1 MEFLLATQ
9 EFEIRGHPYEGFPIL
24 LKANHDVFV
33 EGMEFLVHHCL
44 KRGSVQSR
52 RSWETFGRD
61 LCDYFEFIE
70 ANGFDWRELDHR
82 NHETLLALYRDV
94 SFDRFNLSA
103 STVNRRLHLVIKFYQ
118 FALKQGWVNTLPYDL
133 ETVRVRQTKGLLA
146 HTDTSGGYAVKP
158 DVLLKTRPTKIKVL
172 NKEQVD
178 ELLKTTRNKTLRL
191 IVRLALLTGLRKE
204 ELLTIPVHYISAPQ
218 SISARSHVVVEL
230 DPQEMSTKGDTP
242 RTIHL
247 PISLMADLW
256 DYVIHE
262 RHETIRKHGT
272 DPKALFVTAKGNPW
286 SIRTSLNN
294 SLNRLALPFSCY
306 PHILRHTYATHT
318 LKSLLDR
325 EGLSFDS
332 HLSKLIKEKNPE
344 VFSYLEQLLEKKGLA
359 FNPLIYVRDRL
370 GHSSITTTEKYLHF
384 LDDIEDDLRT
394 SYQEEIEEMAKEAAC
409 A

>member
-1 MEFLLATQ
+1 MEFLLATP
-9 EFEIRGHPYEGFPIL
+9 EFEIRDQAYEGFPIL

-70 ANGFDWRELDHR
+70 ANRFDWRELDHR

-118 FALKQGWVNTLPYDL
+118 FALKQGWVSTLPYDL
-133 ETVRVRQTKGLLA
+133 ETVRVRQPKGFLA

-158 DVLLKTRPTKIKVL
+158 DVLLKTSPTKIKVL

-178 ELLKTTRNKTLRL
+178 ELLKTIKNKTLRL

-204 ELLTIPVHYISAPQ
+204 ELLTFPVTCVSAPQ

-230 DPQEMSTKGDTP
+230 DPQQMSTKGGKP
-242 RTIHL
+242 RTIHV

-262 RHETIRKHGT
+262 RHETIRQHGT
-272 DPKALFVTAKGNPW
+272 DPKTLFVTAKGNPW
-286 SIRTSLNN
+286 SIRTSFNN
-294 SLNRLALPFSCY
+294 SLNRLDLSFACH

-318 LKSLLDR
+318 LKSLLSR
-325 EGLSFDS
+325 KSTT
-332 HLSKLIKEKNPE
+332 
-344 VFSYLEQLLEKKGLA
+344 

-394 SYQEEIEEMAKEAAC
+394 SYQEEIEETARKAAC

>member
-1 MEFLLATQ
+1 M
-9 EFEIRGHPYEGFPIL
+9 
-24 LKANHDVFV
+24 
-33 EGMEFLVHHCL
+33 
-44 KRGSVQSR
+44 
-52 RSWETFGRD
+52 
-61 LCDYFEFIE
+61 
-70 ANGFDWRELDHR
+70 
-82 NHETLLALYRDV
+82 
-94 SFDRFNLSA
+94 
-103 STVNRRLHLVIKFYQ
+103 
-118 FALKQGWVNTLPYDL
+118 
-133 ETVRVRQTKGLLA
+133 
-146 HTDTSGGYAVKP
+146 
-158 DVLLKTRPTKIKVL
+158 
-172 NKEQVD
+172 
-178 ELLKTTRNKTLRL
+178 
-191 IVRLALLTGLRKE
+191 
-204 ELLTIPVHYISAPQ
+204 
-218 SISARSHVVVEL
+218 VEL

>member
-1 MEFLLATQ
+1 MEFLLATP
-9 EFEIRGHPYEGFPIL
+9 EFEIRGHSYEGFPIL
-24 LKANHDVFV
+24 LKSNHDVFV

-118 FALKQGWVNTLPYDL
+118 FALKQGWVRTLPYDL
-133 ETVRVRQTKGLLA
+133 ETVRVRQTKGFLA

-158 DVLLKTRPTKIKVL
+158 DVLLKTTPTKIKVL

-178 ELLKTTRNKTLRL
+178 ELLKRINNKTLRL

-204 ELLTIPVHYISAPQ
+204 ELLTIPVHCISAPQ

-230 DPQEMSTKGDTP
+230 DPQEMSTKGDKP
-242 RTIHL
+242 RTIHV
-247 PISLMADLW
+247 PISLLADLW

-262 RHETIRKHGT
+262 RHEAIRQHGT
-272 DPKALFVTAKGNPW
+272 DPKTLFVTAKGKSW

-294 SLNRLALPFSCY
+294 SLNRLALSFACH

-318 LKSLLDR
+318 LKSLMSR
-325 EGLSFDS
+325 KSTT
-332 HLSKLIKEKNPE
+332 
-344 VFSYLEQLLEKKGLA
+344 

-394 SYQEEIEEMAKEAAC
+394 SYQEEIEETAKEAAW

>member
-1 MEFLLATQ
+1 MEFILSTS
-9 EFEIRGHPYEGFPIL
+9 EFGVRGHPYQGFPIL
-24 LKANHDVFV
+24 LKGNHDVFV
-33 EGMEFLVHHCL
+33 EGMEFLVYHCL
-44 KRGSVQSR
+44 MRGSVQSR

-118 FALKQGWVNTLPYDL
+118 FALKQGWVSTLPYDL
-133 ETVRVRQTKGLLA
+133 ETVRVRQSKGFLA

-158 DVLLKTRPTKIKVL
+158 NVLLKTSPTKIKVL

-178 ELLKTTRNKTLRL
+178 ELLKTIKNKTLRL

-204 ELLTIPVHYISAPQ
+204 ELLTFPVNYVLAPQ

-230 DPQEMSTKGDTP
+230 DPQQMSTKGDKP
-242 RTIHL
+242 RTIHV

-262 RHETIRKHGT
+262 RHETIRKYGT
-272 DPKALFVTAKGNPW
+272 EPKTLFVTAKGKPW
-286 SIRTSLNN
+286 SIRTSFNN
-294 SLNRLALPFSCY
+294 SLNRLDLSFACY

-318 LKSLLDR
+318 LKDLMNKGDLLKDADLR
-325 EGLSFDS
+325 
-332 HLSKLIKEKNPE
+332 KLIKDRSPDIYD
-344 VFSYLEQLLEKKGLA
+344 VLDRLVEKKGLA
-359 FNPLIYVRDRL
+359 FNPLLYVRERL

-394 SYQEEIEEMAKEAAC
+394 SYQEEIEAAAKEAAC

>member
-1 MEFLLATQ
+1 MEFFLATP
-9 EFEIRGHPYEGFPIL
+9 EFEIRGHSYEGFPIL

-33 EGMEFLVHHCL
+33 EGMEFLIYYCL

-118 FALKQGWVNTLPYDL
+118 FALKQGWVRTLPYDL
-133 ETVRVRQTKGLLA
+133 ETVRVRQPKGFLA
-146 HTDTSGGYAVKP
+146 HTDTSGGYAAKP
-158 DVLLKTRPTKIKVL
+158 DVLLKTTPTKVKVL
-172 NKEQVD
+172 NKKQVD
-178 ELLKTTRNKTLRL
+178 ELLKSIKNKTLRL

-204 ELLTIPVHYISAPQ
+204 ELLRLPVSSVSSPQ
-218 SISARSHVVVEL
+218 SISARSHVVVDL
-230 DPQEMSTKGDTP
+230 DPQQMSIKGNKP
-242 RTIHL
+242 RTIHV
-247 PISLMADLW
+247 PVSLMADLW

-262 RHETIRKHGT
+262 RHARIRKHGT
-272 DPKALFVTAKGNPW
+272 DPKTLFVTDKGKPW
-286 SIRTSLNN
+286 SIQTSLNN
-294 SLNRLALPFSCY
+294 QLKRLSLSFPCH
-306 PHILRHTYATHT
+306 PHMLRHTFATHT
-318 LKSLLDR
+318 LRDLMNKSDLLKDVDLRAAIKDR
-325 EGLSFDS
+325 SSD
-332 HLSKLIKEKNPE
+332 IYD
-344 VFSYLEQLLEKKGLA
+344 VLERLVEKKGLLI
-359 FNPLIYVRDRL
+359 NPLLYVRDRL

-394 SYQEEIEEMAKEAAC
+394 DYQEEIEEMARETVC
-409 A
+409 S

>member
-1 MEFLLATQ
+1 MEFLLATS
-9 EFEIRGHPYEGFPIL
+9 EFEIRGHCYEGFPIL

-118 FALKQGWVNTLPYDL
+118 FALKQGWVSTLPYDL
-133 ETVRVRQTKGLLA
+133 ETVRVRQTKGFLA

-158 DVLLKTRPTKIKVL
+158 DVLLKTIK
-172 NKEQVD
+172 
-178 ELLKTTRNKTLRL
+178 NKTLRL

-204 ELLTIPVHYISAPQ
+204 ELLTIPVHYISAPR

-230 DPQEMSTKGDTP
+230 DPQEMSTKGDKP
-242 RTIHL
+242 RTIHV
-247 PISLMADLW
+247 PISLMTDLW

-294 SLNRLALPFSCY
+294 QLNRLKLSFACH

-318 LKSLLDR
+318 LKSLMSR
-325 EGLSFDS
+325 KSTT
-332 HLSKLIKEKNPE
+332 
-344 VFSYLEQLLEKKGLA
+344 

-394 SYQEEIEEMAKEAAC
+394 SYQREIEETAKEAAC

>member
-1 MEFLLATQ
+1 MEFILATP
-9 EFEIRGHPYEGFPIL
+9 EFEIRGHSYEGFPIL
-24 LKANHDVFV
+24 LKSNHDVFV

-94 SFDRFNLSA
+94 SFDRFNLNA

-118 FALKQGWVNTLPYDL
+118 FALKQGWVSTLPYDL
-133 ETVRVRQTKGLLA
+133 ETVRVKQTKGFLA

-158 DVLLKTRPTKIKVL
+158 DVLLKTTPTRIKVL

-178 ELLKTTRNKTLRL
+178 ELLKTTKNKTLRL

-230 DPQEMSTKGDTP
+230 DPQEMSTKGDKP
-242 RTIHL
+242 RTIHV

-272 DPKALFVTAKGNPW
+272 DPKTLFVTAKGNPW

-294 SLNRLALPFSCY
+294 QLNRLKLSFACH

-318 LKSLLDR
+318 LKSLLSR
-325 EGLSFDS
+325 KSTT
-332 HLSKLIKEKNPE
+332 
-344 VFSYLEQLLEKKGLA
+344 

-394 SYQEEIEEMAKEAAC
+394 SYQEEIEETAKEAAC